1 MSQTSSYAQAVEAV
15 LSGGVRGTFAAQ
27 KFGVNYAY
35 MMQQVRAAKSKTQPT
50 AQPTPAAQP
59 QPQPPSEL
67 ANLVKQHQE
76 AYKAWAV
83 AGTAKQEDLAHSQCT
98 DTMTKIMGLLDLKSP
113 PANSDSKVQ
122 DQLDKLRDELD
133 RANDTIAIQ
142 QEQIAQSDKKIAAL
156 KAKGKPKPPIT
167 VVELV
172 HVDPEIVQ

>member
-1 MSQTSSYAQAVEAV
+1 MATTHDYTQALDAV
-15 LSGGVRGTFAAQ
+15 LSGGVRGNFAAK
-27 KFGVNYAY
+27 KFGVNYDY
-35 MMQQVRAAKSKTQPT
+35 LMQQVRAAKSKAQPT
-50 AQPTPAAQP
+50 AQPTPAM

-76 AYKAWAV
+76 AYKAWAG
-83 AGTAKQEDLAHSQCT
+83 AGTAKQEDLAYNQCT

-113 PANSDSKVQ
+113 PANSDSKLQ

-142 QEQIAQSDKKIAAL
+142 QEQIAQADKKIAAL

>member
-1 MSQTSSYAQAVEAV
+1 MATTHDYTQALDAV
-15 LSGGVRGTFAAQ
+15 LSGGVRGNFAAK
-27 KFGVNYAY
+27 KFGVNYDY
-35 MMQQVRAAKSKTQPT
+35 LMQQVRAAKSKAQPT
-50 AQPTPAAQP
+50 AQPTPAV

-76 AYKAWAV
+76 AYKAWAG

-113 PANSDSKVQ
+113 PANSDSKLQ

-142 QEQIAQSDKKIAAL
+142 QEQIAQADKKIAAL

>member
-1 MSQTSSYAQAVEAV
+1 MAATHDYTQALDAV
-15 LSGGVRGTFAAQ
+15 LSGGVRGNFAAR
-27 KFGVNYAY
+27 KFGVNYDY
-35 MMQQVRAAKSKTQPT
+35 LMQQVRAAKSK
-50 AQPTPAAQP
+50 AQPIATTATTPT

-76 AYKAWAV
+76 AYKAWAG

-113 PANSDSKVQ
+113 PANSDSKLQ

-142 QEQIAQSDKKIAAL
+142 QEQIAQADKKIAAL

>member
-35 MMQQVRAAKSKTQPT
+35 MMQQVRAAKAKGKPKPT
-50 AQPTPAAQP
+50 EPTVQP
-59 QPQPPSEL
+59 QQPSEL
-67 ANLVKQHQE
+67 ADLVKQHQE
-76 AYKAWAV
+76 AYKAWAG
-83 AGTAKQEDLAHSQCT
+83 AGTAKQEDLAYSQCT
-98 DTMTKIMGLLDLKSP
+98 DTMAKIMGLLDLKSP
-113 PANSDSKVQ
+113 PANSDSKLQ

-142 QEQIAQSDKKIAAL
+142 QEQIAQADKKIAAL